1 VTTFIAGFV
10 LFFFGSGPVKG
21 FAITMMLGIA
31 TSIFTSVTV
40 TRAMVN
46 LAYGSRPHLKSLS
59 IGGGAPQSAKP
70 APAR

>member
-1 VTTFIAGFV
+1 V

-21 FAITMMLGIA
+21 FAITMMLGIV

-46 LAYGSRPHLKSLS
+46 LVYGSRPHVKTLS
-59 IGGGAPQSAKP
+59 IGGGAPVLAKP

>member
-1 VTTFIAGFV
+1 MLFV
-10 LFFFGSGPVKG
+10 FGSGPVKG
-21 FAITMMLGIA
+21 FAITMMLGIV

-46 LAYGSRPHLKSLS
+46 LLYGSRPHLKALS
-59 IGGGAPQSAKP
+59 IGGGAPPSAKP